1 MSSCAVGWA
10 TALLEFVLMLHQ
22 SAIKDL
28 LYCPPQ
34 ALIADSCCADLGVRV
49 MGVVQP
55 NVRPQQKCYVLGYNQ
70 GYANLSSVHYL
81 AIKNTA
87 NKGACCNL
95 CLRDNRCVAWT
106 RVAGECRT
114 PFPVP
119 HIAVYRAATL
129 HTLHGVK
136 W

>member
-1 MSSCAVGWA
+1 
-10 TALLEFVLMLHQ
+10 
-22 SAIKDL
+22 
-28 LYCPPQ
+28 
-34 ALIADSCCADLGVRV
+34 

-55 NVRPQQKCYVLGYNQ
+55 NVQPQQKCYVLGYNQ

-106 RVAGECRT
+106 RVAGECQTLSPLHVSLHAGSRT
-114 PFPVP
+114 SHVAWCKVAAPTCTGCRRSRIHHLPVQHDTTCGGSACQP
-119 HIAVYRAATL
+119 LACTTRDRMCMR
-129 HTLHGVK
+129 
-136 W
+136 